1 MILREVRSPA
11 DGSVVGEVA
20 YGGAGEASAAVARA
34 AKAFAAW
41 AATPARTRADILLRA
56 AAALLERAD
65 KIGSLLASES
75 GKRTPE
81 AVGEVRFAAEYF
93 RWFAEEAR
101 RSDGAIIPHEAP
113 NRRHLVL
120 RRPAG
125 VAVTLTPW
133 NFPVSIQARK
143 VAPALAAG
151 CTVVARASEKAPLA
165 VAELFSI
172 LSEAGLPEG
181 VATLVHGPA
190 AEVTQAL
197 LQHPAVRVVSFT
209 GSTSIGRSIMKLAA
223 DRMIRPLL
231 ELGGDAPF
239 IVFADAD
246 MDRAVEGAMLA
257 KFRNN
262 GQSCIAANRFYV
274 EAGAYNDFC
283 ERFAARVDAMTI
295 GNPTAQPIPDL
306 GPLIDAERKSAVE
319 AMVADALGRGAR
331 RITRERPELGGSFTS
346 PALLVDVPEE
356 SALAREEV
364 FGPVAA
370 ISSFSTEEEAVGRA
384 NATDMGLAG
393 YVYTSDLER
402 TWRLGEAIEVG
413 ILGINNALP
422 SVAFAPMGGVKQS
435 GLGREGSHQGLEEFE
450 ELRYLSLELERD

>member
-1 MILREVRSPA
+1 MTVREVRNPA
-11 DGSVVGEVA
+11 DGSIVGEVV
-20 YGGAGEASAAVARA
+20 YGGAAEASAAVARA
-34 AKAFAAW
+34 AAAFPAW
-41 AATPARTRADILLRA
+41 AATPARARADILLRA
-56 AAALLERAD
+56 AT
-65 KIGSLLASES
+65 SLLGRAEEIGLLLAREA

-81 AVGEVRFAAEYF
+81 GVGEVRFAAEYF

-101 RSDGAIIPHEAP
+101 RSEGSIIPHETV

-165 VAELFSI
+165 VAEMFAVLA
-172 LSEAGLPEG
+172 ETGLPDG

-190 AEVTQAL
+190 AEVTEAL
-197 LQHPAVRVVSFT
+197 LQNPAVRVVSFT
-209 GSTSIGRSIMKLAA
+209 GSTAVGRSIMKLAA
-223 DRMIRPLL
+223 GRMIRPLL

-246 MDRAVEGAMLA
+246 LDRAVEGAMLA

-274 EAGAYNDFC
+274 EADIYRDFC
-283 ERFAARVDAMTI
+283 ERFAARVDGMTI
-295 GNPTAQPIPDL
+295 GDGTAQPIPDL
-306 GPLIDAERKSAVE
+306 GPLIDSDRKSAVE
-319 AMVADALGRGAR
+319 AMVSDALGRGAS
-331 RITRERPELGGSFTS
+331 RITRERPGLAGSFTT
-346 PALLVDVPEE
+346 PALLIDVPPG
-356 SALAREEV
+356 SALACEEV

-370 ISSFSTEEEAVGRA
+370 IFPFKSEAEAISLA
-384 NATDMGLAG
+384 NATEMGLAG

-402 TWRLGEAIEVG
+402 SWRLGEAIEVG
-413 ILGINNALP
+413 ILGVNNALP

-435 GLGREGSHQGLEEFE
+435 GLGREGSHQGLEEFQD
-450 ELRYLSLELERD
+450 LRYLSLELGTA